1 MSIRILVV
9 DDNPDILANV
19 RDFLS
24 MKDGW
29 APETAS
35 TGLEALE
42 RIDRSTFDL
51 VILDVGLPDTD
62 GMTLTRRLRAS
73 GFTAPILMLTARD
86 TIDDRVEGLTSGADD
101 YLIKPFS
108 LRELAA
114 RVEALLRRSGANPAG
129 HLTAGPLSLDLKT
142 LRVEREGRDI
152 RLNPTCLQL
161 LRELMQ
167 QSPGIV
173 SRRRL
178 EAVLWQGE
186 PLVLTRDQ
194 LGFEDTERVFRR
206 ITLFSVLAVFFL
218 GLLAGWILARNIMK
232 PVKTLSDEVRKASAA
247 RTYEPLSVELTNDEV
262 GELARI
268 CDGAMKRLH
277 EALQREKA
285 FTGDVSHELRTP
297 LTVIETSAELL
308 SMTPLSPAQ
317 AKQVERITRSAG
329 DMRELMSLFLSF
341 ARLSNETTGP
351 EPDSAAGILKA
362 VADTWEPFA
371 AEKGLAL
378 VLRRE
383 AECPGAYSP
392 VMLGTVANNLVKNA
406 VAYTESGVVTITE
419 TSEGFIVSDS
429 GPGLAGDEAARIFEH
444 GVRGS
449 AAVADGSGAGLGLSI
464 VSRICRRS
472 GWTVTAGKAPEGGAA
487 FTVTMTKAV
496 DARRADRL

>member
-86 TIDDRVEGLTSGADD
+86 TID
-101 YLIKPFS
+101 
-108 LRELAA
+108 A

-129 HLTAGPLSLDLKT
+129 RLTAGPLSLDLKT

-186 PLVLTRDQ
+186 PPASDSLRSNLYLLRQAVDKPFDRPLIHTHPG
-194 LGFEDTERVFRR
+194 LGWYVAD
-206 ITLFSVLAVFFL
+206 L
-218 GLLAGWILARNIMK
+218 
-232 PVKTLSDEVRKASAA
+232 
-247 RTYEPLSVELTNDEV
+247 
-262 GELARI
+262 
-268 CDGAMKRLH
+268 
-277 EALQREKA
+277 
-285 FTGDVSHELRTP
+285 
-297 LTVIETSAELL
+297 
-308 SMTPLSPAQ
+308 
-317 AKQVERITRSAG
+317 
-329 DMRELMSLFLSF
+329 
-341 ARLSNETTGP
+341 
-351 EPDSAAGILKA
+351 PDS
-362 VADTWEPFA
+362 
-371 AEKGLAL
+371 
-378 VLRRE
+378 
-383 AECPGAYSP
+383 
-392 VMLGTVANNLVKNA
+392 
-406 VAYTESGVVTITE
+406 
-419 TSEGFIVSDS
+419 VS
-429 GPGLAGDEAARIFEH
+429 
-444 GVRGS
+444 
-449 AAVADGSGAGLGLSI
+449 
-464 VSRICRRS
+464 
-472 GWTVTAGKAPEGGAA
+472 
-487 FTVTMTKAV
+487 
-496 DARRADRL
+496 

>member
-1 MSIRILVV
+1 MPVRHSPPRSLAQRIMLSFALLVTFVAGFYAFALYQSIEFTEQQLISGILRDEVARAV
-9 DDNPDILANV
+9 DTLERGETPRLPEDTRLY
-19 RDFLS
+19 
-24 MKDGW
+24 G
-29 APETAS
+29 APP
-35 TGLEALE
+35 LEAPPPAM
-42 RIDRSTFDL
+42 R
-51 VILDVGLPDTD
+51 GLPE
-62 GMTLTRRLRAS
+62 
-73 GFTAPILMLTARD
+73 GFGELSNNGDFFVHT
-86 TIDDRVEGLTSGADD
+86 GAW
-101 YLIKPFS
+101 
-108 LRELAA
+108 R
-114 RVEALLRRSGANPAG
+114 
-129 HLTAGPLSLDLKT
+129 
-142 LRVEREGRDI
+142 
-152 RLNPTCLQL
+152 
-161 LRELMQ
+161 
-167 QSPGIV
+167 
-173 SRRRL
+173 
-178 EAVLWQGE
+178 GE

-362 VADTWEPFA
+362 VADTWMGA
-371 AEKGLAL
+371 VCGRKGPRARASPRGRVPRRLLARHARHRRQQPREERRRL
-378 VLRRE
+378 HRKRRGHDHGNVRGLHCLR
-383 AECPGAYSP
+383 
-392 VMLGTVANNLVKNA
+392 LGTG
-406 VAYTESGVVTITE
+406 T
-419 TSEGFIVSDS
+419 
-429 GPGLAGDEAARIFEH
+429 RRR
-444 GVRGS
+444 RGRPH
-449 AAVADGSGAGLGLSI
+449 L
-464 VSRICRRS
+464 R
-472 GWTVTAGKAPEGGAA
+472 
-487 FTVTMTKAV
+487 
-496 DARRADRL
+496 ARRARQCSRRRRLGRRTRPFDRLAHLPPLGLDGNGGQGP

>member
-51 VILDVGLPDTD
+51 VILDVGL
-62 GMTLTRRLRAS
+62 
-73 GFTAPILMLTARD
+73 RD

-186 PLVLTRDQ
+186 PPASDSLRSNLYLLRQAVDKPFDHPLIHTHPG
-194 LGFEDTERVFRR
+194 LGW
-206 ITLFSVLAVFFL
+206 SVADL
-218 GLLAGWILARNIMK
+218 
-232 PVKTLSDEVRKASAA
+232 
-247 RTYEPLSVELTNDEV
+247 
-262 GELARI
+262 
-268 CDGAMKRLH
+268 
-277 EALQREKA
+277 
-285 FTGDVSHELRTP
+285 
-297 LTVIETSAELL
+297 
-308 SMTPLSPAQ
+308 
-317 AKQVERITRSAG
+317 
-329 DMRELMSLFLSF
+329 
-341 ARLSNETTGP
+341 
-351 EPDSAAGILKA
+351 PDS
-362 VADTWEPFA
+362 
-371 AEKGLAL
+371 
-378 VLRRE
+378 
-383 AECPGAYSP
+383 
-392 VMLGTVANNLVKNA
+392 
-406 VAYTESGVVTITE
+406 
-419 TSEGFIVSDS
+419 VS
-429 GPGLAGDEAARIFEH
+429 
-444 GVRGS
+444 
-449 AAVADGSGAGLGLSI
+449 
-464 VSRICRRS
+464 
-472 GWTVTAGKAPEGGAA
+472 
-487 FTVTMTKAV
+487 
-496 DARRADRL
+496 

>member
-186 PLVLTRDQ
+186 PPARTFIFCARRSTSRSTIRSSTR
-194 LGFEDTERVFRR
+194 
-206 ITLFSVLAVFFL
+206 
-218 GLLAGWILARNIMK
+218 ILA
-232 PVKTLSDEVRKASAA
+232 
-247 RTYEPLSVELTNDEV
+247 
-262 GELARI
+262 
-268 CDGAMKRLH
+268 
-277 EALQREKA
+277 
-285 FTGDVSHELRTP
+285 
-297 LTVIETSAELL
+297 
-308 SMTPLSPAQ
+308 
-317 AKQVERITRSAG
+317 SAG
-329 DMRELMSLFLSF
+329 PLPIFPTPSPETPPCPSDI
-341 ARLSNETTGP
+341 RLRAAWP
-351 EPDSAAGILKA
+351 SAS
-362 VADTWEPFA
+362 
-371 AEKGLAL
+371 
-378 VLRRE
+378 
-383 AECPGAYSP
+383 C
-392 VMLGTVANNLVKNA
+392 
-406 VAYTESGVVTITE
+406 
-419 TSEGFIVSDS
+419 
-429 GPGLAGDEAARIFEH
+429 
-444 GVRGS
+444 
-449 AAVADGSGAGLGLSI
+449 
-464 VSRICRRS
+464 
-472 GWTVTAGKAPEGGAA
+472 
-487 FTVTMTKAV
+487 
-496 DARRADRL
+496 

>member
-173 SRRRL
+173 SRRSSGR
-178 EAVLWQGE
+178 ASR
-186 PLVLTRDQ
+186 PPPTACARTFIFCARRSTSRSTIRSSTR
-194 LGFEDTERVFRR
+194 
-206 ITLFSVLAVFFL
+206 
-218 GLLAGWILARNIMK
+218 ILA
-232 PVKTLSDEVRKASAA
+232 
-247 RTYEPLSVELTNDEV
+247 
-262 GELARI
+262 
-268 CDGAMKRLH
+268 
-277 EALQREKA
+277 
-285 FTGDVSHELRTP
+285 
-297 LTVIETSAELL
+297 
-308 SMTPLSPAQ
+308 
-317 AKQVERITRSAG
+317 SAG
-329 DMRELMSLFLSF
+329 PLPIFPTPSPETPPCPSDI
-341 ARLSNETTGP
+341 RLRAAWP
-351 EPDSAAGILKA
+351 SAS
-362 VADTWEPFA
+362 
-371 AEKGLAL
+371 
-378 VLRRE
+378 
-383 AECPGAYSP
+383 C
-392 VMLGTVANNLVKNA
+392 
-406 VAYTESGVVTITE
+406 
-419 TSEGFIVSDS
+419 
-429 GPGLAGDEAARIFEH
+429 
-444 GVRGS
+444 
-449 AAVADGSGAGLGLSI
+449 
-464 VSRICRRS
+464 
-472 GWTVTAGKAPEGGAA
+472 
-487 FTVTMTKAV
+487 
-496 DARRADRL
+496 